1 MARTPRALAMDK
13 RTGPVQRG
21 QRESEYFGAEVTF
34 QWRSP
39 LFQPPSLKITAAR
52 YAFEYSTLS
61 TLTSSPRSSYT

>member
-13 RTGPVQRG
+13 RSGPVQRG

-34 QWRSP
+34 QRRSP
-39 LFQPPSLKITAAR
+39 LFHPPKITAAR

>member
-21 QRESEYFGAEVTF
+21 QRESEYFGADEVTF
-34 QWRSP
+34 QWRSA
-39 LFQPPSLKITAAR
+39 LFQPPKITAAR
-52 YAFEYSTLS
+52 YALEYSTLS

>member
-1 MARTPRALAMDK
+1 MARTPRAMAMDK
-13 RTGPVQRG
+13 RSGPVQRG

-34 QWRSP
+34 QWRSH
-39 LFQPPSLKITAAR
+39 LFQPPEITAAR

>member
-13 RTGPVQRG
+13 RSGPVQRG
-21 QRESEYFGAEVTF
+21 RRESEYSYFGAEVTF

-39 LFQPPSLKITAAR
+39 LFHPPKITAAR

>member
-13 RTGPVQRG
+13 RSGPVQRG
-21 QRESEYFGAEVTF
+21 QREYFGAEVTF
-34 QWRSP
+34 QWRSH
-39 LFQPPSLKITAAR
+39 LFQPPEITAAR